1 MACDNGNLI
10 RTILMYI
17 INLSLNEHVYSTR
30 FLHEH
35 LNQSVPYLSHA
46 IYQKFFSQSDLDQI
60 FLYRCGCKS
69 PRP

>member
-35 LNQSVPYLSHA
+35 LNQSVSYLSHA
-46 IYQKFFSQSDLDQI
+46 IYQKFF
-60 FLYRCGCKS
+60 
-69 PRP
+69 